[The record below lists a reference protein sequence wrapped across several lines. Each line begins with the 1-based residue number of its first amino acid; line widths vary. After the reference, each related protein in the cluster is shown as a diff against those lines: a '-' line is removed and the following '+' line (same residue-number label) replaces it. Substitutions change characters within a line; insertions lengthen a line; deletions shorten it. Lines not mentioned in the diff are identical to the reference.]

1 MIKMNTDRKI
11 HQQPVFDSADLLP
24 KRNWKAA
31 LLHIALLVV
40 VVFLTEISGAKADMV
55 FDFQLKLAKKGN
67 AEAQFKV
74 GQMYET
80 GRGVEKNIIE
90 AKRWINMAAAQGN
103 KAAGYNLLYKD
114 LEKNGVTKKNEAELA
129 DLQKAAAD
137 GDGYAQYYLGL
148 MYSRGVGVNKNSKSA
163 HDWLA
168 KSSLVG
174 ITAAEAEIAR
184 VNQANHGA
192 QLRAQQE
199 AAAQQQARR
208 QEEERRKLEAQ
219 QRQQQA
225 AAAKKKAEHEQE
237 LARQREAERKAAEDK
252 ANKQRLIAQKEAE
265 AEQKR
270 QAVLEQRK
278 KKEAEKQTQFVSDP
292 CAGKSARFLSTC
304 R

>member
-1 MIKMNTDRKI
+1 MNTHRKI
-11 HQQPVFDSADLLP
+11 HQQPVFDSAGLVP
-24 KRNWKAA
+24 KRNWKTA
-31 LLHIALLVV
+31 LLHIALLIV

-74 GQMYET
+74 GEMYET
-80 GRGVEKNIIE
+80 GRGVEKNVIE

-103 KAAGYNLLYKD
+103 RAAGYNLLYKD
-114 LEKNGVTKKNEAELA
+114 LEKNGVTNKNKAQLT

-148 MYSRGVGVNKNSKSA
+148 MYSRGVGVKKNSNSA

-168 KSSLVG
+168 KASLVG

-208 QEEERRKLEAQ
+208 KEEERRKLEAQ

-225 AAAKKKAEHEQE
+225 AAAKKKAEQEQA
-237 LARQREAERKAAEDK
+237 LVRQREAERKAAEEK
-252 ANKQRLIAQKEAE
+252 AEKQRLIAQKEAE
-265 AEQKR
+265 AERKR
-270 QAVLEQRK
+270 QAVMEQRK
-278 KKEAEKQTQFVSDP
+278 KKEAEKQSQFVSDP

>member
-1 MIKMNTDRKI
+1 M
-11 HQQPVFDSADLLP
+11 
-24 KRNWKAA
+24 A
-31 LLHIALLVV
+31 LWHIAMLIV

-74 GQMYET
+74 GEMYET
-80 GRGVEKNIIE
+80 GRGVEKNVIE
-90 AKRWINMAAAQGN
+90 AKRWINKAAAQGN

-114 LEKNGVTKKNEAELA
+114 LEKNGVTNKNKAQLT
-129 DLQKAAAD
+129 DLQKAATA

-148 MYSRGVGVNKNSKSA
+148 MYSRGVGVTKNSNSA

-168 KSSLVG
+168 KASLLG
-174 ITAAEAEIAR
+174 ITASEAEIAR

-199 AAAQQQARR
+199 AEAQQQARR
-208 QEEERRKLEAQ
+208 AEEERRKLEAQ

-225 AAAKKKAEHEQE
+225 AAAKKKKAEQEQE

-252 ANKQRLIAQKEAE
+252 AEKQRLIAKKEAE
-265 AEQKR
+265 AERKR
-270 QAVLEQRK
+270 QAVLEQRR
-278 KKEAEKQTQFVSDP
+278 KKEAEEQTQFVSDP